1 MARKSSTTVTV
12 TIYYKNGRVEVLRN
26 IPESSAYAHEQRAF
40 TDDTVARVDVRY

>member
-12 TIYYKNGRVEVLRN
+12 TIYYKSGRVEVIRHV
-26 IPESSAYAHEQRAF
+26 PEDRAYAHEQRAF